1 MGRLKFLNIRA
12 VVDNDRMAMS
22 RRKGHDGANW
32 TPRKRTSRVVVE
44 TIRLVDI
51 PRDRGELNDQ
61 RTSRGRRDSGG
72 RGVDLDGLDRIRAY
86 AVRVTAIQMMI
97 ARMDT
102 E

>member
-12 VVDNDRMAMS
+12 VVDSNRMTMS
-22 RRKGHDGANW
+22 CRESHDGPNW
-32 TPRKRTSRVVVE
+32 TPRKNASRVVVE
-44 TIRLVDI
+44 TVRIVDV
-51 PRDRGELNDQ
+51 PGDRGELNNQ

-72 RGVDLDGLDRIRAY
+72 RGVDLVDLHRIHAY
-86 AVRVTAIQMMI
+86 AVLVTAIQMMI